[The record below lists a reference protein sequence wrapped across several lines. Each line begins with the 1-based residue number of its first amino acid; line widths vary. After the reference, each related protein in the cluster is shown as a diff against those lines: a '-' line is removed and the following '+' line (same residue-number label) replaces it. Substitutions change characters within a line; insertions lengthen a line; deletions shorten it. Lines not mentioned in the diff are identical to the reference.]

1 MQDVVNALVLG
12 SIYVLIS
19 VGLTLVYGILK
30 ILHIA
35 HAGIYTLGAFLGLM
49 FYHMTGSFWVSLL
62 LSIFLTGIAGIG
74 VYRYF
79 YRKVLGES
87 RIVPLV
93 ISIGLFIVMQ
103 DLYRLVWGPYR
114 QPFAV
119 NFGINDIR
127 INGVV
132 ITQHQIVILIITAVS
147 LILVY
152 LVMNHT
158 KLGLAMRACAEDMA
172 IAGTLGVD
180 VERTISMAF
189 FLGSALAALAGIL
202 VGVYENNVYPTM
214 GEVPSY
220 KSFVVIVLG
229 GFGSLYGAVLAGFIL
244 AFAETLLVAWKGFVL
259 PRDAIAFLVMIAALM
274 IKPEGL
280 FRRATR

>member
-1 MQDVVNALVLG
+1 MQVVINALVLG
-12 SIYVLIS
+12 SIYVLIA

-35 HAGIYTLGAFLGLM
+35 HAGIYTLGAFLGLT
-49 FYHMTGSFWVSLL
+49 FYHLTGNFWLSLF
-62 LSIFLTGIAGIG
+62 LSLILTGIAGIG
-74 VYRYF
+74 VYAFF
-79 YRKVLGES
+79 YRKVLKEE

-93 ISIGLFIVMQ
+93 ISIGLFITMQ

-119 NFGINDIR
+119 RFGLGDIR
-127 INGVV
+127 IGGVV
-132 ITQHQIVILIITAVS
+132 ITEHQVIILIITAIS
-147 LILVY
+147 LISLY
-152 LVMNHT
+152 LLMNYT
-158 KLGLAMRACAEDMA
+158 KLGLAMRACSEDLEISEAM
-172 IAGTLGVD
+172 GVK
-180 VERTISMAF
+180 VEGVISVAF

-229 GFGSLYGAVLAGFIL
+229 GFGSLMGAVIAGFIL

-280 FRRATR
+280 LRRASR